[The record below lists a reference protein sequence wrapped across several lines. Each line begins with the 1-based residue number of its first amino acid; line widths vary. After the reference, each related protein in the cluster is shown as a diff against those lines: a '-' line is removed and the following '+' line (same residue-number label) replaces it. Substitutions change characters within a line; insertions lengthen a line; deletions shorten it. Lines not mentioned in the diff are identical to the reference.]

1 MLFTEGIQ
9 QGNTYHGPI
18 ADEKIDSEAAKVKRE
33 HVLIKKFSDDDPVKE
48 TTKGIANAF
57 PAWGNADR
65 CWHVDTLHT
74 GFLAN
79 V

>member
-65 CWHVDTLHT
+65 CWQVDTLHT